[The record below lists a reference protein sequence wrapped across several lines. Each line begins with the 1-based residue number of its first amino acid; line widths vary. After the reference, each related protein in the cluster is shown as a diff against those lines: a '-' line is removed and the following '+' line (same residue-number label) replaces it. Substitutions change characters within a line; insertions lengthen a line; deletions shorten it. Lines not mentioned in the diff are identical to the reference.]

1 MADEV
6 TKDPAIGVYFMVK
19 IDGVG
24 GSHDLGT
31 FISCDGLALEVQT
44 EDREEG
50 GNNGFVW
57 KLPLRVKYSNV
68 KFTRPIG
75 PESSKVAKW
84 FADMATGVKRTT
96 AEITALTSQLKPL
109 VTWKL
114 DGVVPV
120 KWQGPSFSAES
131 PKVATETLEIAHHG
145 FRLEGGSN

>member
-1 MADEV
+1 MTDD
-6 TKDPAIGVYFMVK
+6 TKDPAIGVYFRLK

-24 GSHDLGT
+24 ANYDLGT
-31 FISCDGLALEVQT
+31 FISCDGLSLEVQT

-57 KLPLRVKYSNV
+57 KLPVRVKYSNV

-75 PESSKVAKW
+75 AGSTEVSKW
-84 FADMATGVKRTT
+84 FAAMATEVKRTT
-96 AEITALTSQLKPL
+96 AEITTLTSKGEPL

-145 FRLEGGSN
+145 FKLEKGS